1 MATTTSNSFMNEH
14 QVADHLCIS
23 VATLQRWRWANKGPV
38 YFKMGR
44 SVRYD
49 EKDVQ
54 SFVDAGRVETG
65 AGEQP

>member
-1 MATTTSNSFMNEH
+1 MGPSSSTSFLNEH